1 MFFLVKSIERFHCI
15 GAADVVGN
23 GVLSIWD
30 TGAGLDTDTVED
42 VGFDGSGLVGTGI
55 CFGCCTIDT
64 GAPGS
69 FTHGSKGDF
78 GACTKGT
85 LGACA
90 KGIFGN
96 CVSFIIVYKYK
107 IIKLLVN
114 INWF

>member
-1 MFFLVKSIERFHCI
+1 MDLAPKPVAKDSSAYYFLYVM
-15 GAADVVGN
+15 
-23 GVLSIWD
+23 L
-30 TGAGLDTDTVED
+30 
-42 VGFDGSGLVGTGI
+42 GI